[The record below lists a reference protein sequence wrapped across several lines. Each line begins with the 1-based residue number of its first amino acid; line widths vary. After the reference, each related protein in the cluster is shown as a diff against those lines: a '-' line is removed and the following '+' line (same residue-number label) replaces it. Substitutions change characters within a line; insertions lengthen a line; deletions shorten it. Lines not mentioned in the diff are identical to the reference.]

1 MMTELEKLDVLRERL
16 GFTYEEAKEALALAE
31 GDLVQALIDEEN
43 KQEKQKAK
51 AVDWKEKIRPQAENI
66 MEQIKQVIKE
76 GNATKVRLMR
86 DDEVIA
92 ELPLTF
98 GVIGI
103 AGMLFSLP
111 LTIIGL
117 LGTATAV
124 ASKWKLVIIK
134 KDNTVE
140 ERDLGV
146 DFEDVDYAA
155 VAYDDLVQTGSNV
168 EDLK

>member
-1 MMTELEKLDVLRERL
+1 MMTELEKLDVLRARL
-16 GFTYEEAKEALALAE
+16 GFTYEEAKEALAAAA
-31 GDLVQALIDEEN
+31 GDLVQALIDEEK
-43 KQEKQKAK
+43 KQEKIKTNA
-51 AVDWKEKIRPQAENI
+51 ADWKEKIRPQAENI
-66 MEQIKQVIKE
+66 MDQIKQVIKE
-76 GNATKVRLMR
+76 GNATKIRLMR

-111 LTIIGL
+111 LTIIGV

-124 ASKWKLVIIK
+124 AAKWKLVIIK
-134 KDNTVE
+134 NDNTVE

-146 DFEDVDYAA
+146 EFDDAEYKETS
-155 VAYDDLVQTGSNV
+155 YDDLVQSGSNV

>member
-1 MMTELEKLDVLRERL
+1 MTELEKLDVLRERL
-16 GFTYEEAKEALALAE
+16 GFTYEEAKAALAATE
-31 GDLVQALIDEEN
+31 GDLVQALIDEEK
-43 KQEKQKAK
+43 KQEKCKTTA
-51 AVDWKEKIRPQAENI
+51 ADWKEKVRPQAENI

-86 DDEVIA
+86 NDEVIA

-124 ASKWKLVIIK
+124 AAKWKLVIIK
-134 KDNTVE
+134 NDNSVE